1 MSGRGGGTRGPAPGP
16 GSRIAALV
24 PVRRLGVGKSRLRPP
39 LDPGASADLARA
51 MLEDV
56 LGALAETRGVAE
68 RAVVTDDPAVAE
80 AAAAAGA
87 RVVRHPEEGL
97 SPSVDAGAAA
107 LAASGA
113 EGVLIVLG
121 DVAGALAEDLEALV
135 GALGSLGGR
144 GAVLAPARD
153 GGSSALLRAP
163 HDVLPSR
170 FGPGSAERHREAARG
185 AGVPFRELD
194 LPSLRIDVD
203 ETEDLEL
210 LLRDRSP
217 RGLRSA
223 PRTREVLRRLGWRGA
238 A

>member
-1 MSGRGGGTRGPAPGP
+1 MSQGNGRAGAARSGPP
-16 GSRIAALV
+16 RIAALV

-39 LDPGASADLARA
+39 LDPATSAALARA

-56 LGALAETRGVAE
+56 LGALAATRRVAE
-68 RAVVTDDPAVAE
+68 RAVVTGDPAVAE
-80 AAAAAGA
+80 AAEAAGA
-87 RVVRHPEEGL
+87 RALRHPEEGL

-107 LAASGA
+107 LAEAGASG
-113 EGVLIVLG
+113 VLVVLG
-121 DVAGALAEDLEALV
+121 DVAGVLPEDLEALIV
-135 GALGSLGGR
+135 ALDSLGGR

-163 HDVLPSR
+163 HDILPSL
-170 FGPGSAERHREAARG
+170 FGPRSAERHREAARRG
-185 AGVPFRELD
+185 AVPFRELD
-194 LPSLRIDVD
+194 LPSLRLDVD
-203 ETEDLEL
+203 DAEDLER

-217 RGLRSA
+217 EGRRGA

>member
-1 MSGRGGGTRGPAPGP
+1 VSGGGAGEAASVRGP
-16 GSRIAALV
+16 RVAALV

-39 LDPGASADLARA
+39 LDPSASAALARA

-56 LGALAETRGVAE
+56 LAALAATRGVAE

-80 AAAAAGA
+80 VAAGAGA

-107 LAASGA
+107 LAGSGA

-121 DVAGALAEDLEALV
+121 DVAGALPEDLEALV
-135 GALGSLGGR
+135 RALGSLGGR

-170 FGPGSAERHREAARG
+170 FGPESAARHREAARR

-203 ETEDLEL
+203 DTEDLEL
-210 LLRDRSP
+210 LLRDRSA
-217 RGLRSA
+217 RGRRSA
-223 PRTREVLRRLGWRGA
+223 PRTREVLRQLGWRGA